1 MPESYPETAT
11 SPTPAVPTLTTA
23 SVTDP
28 AAESRP
34 DNAKS
39 RSNRRNA
46 LKSTGPRTVDGKARV
61 SDNARSHGFLSRHLL
76 VEGESPA
83 EFAALLAALVADYQ
97 PVGVVETGLVEQV
110 AIVLWRKARF
120 VRAETA
126 LVSLNR
132 RTFGEVQAREV
143 AARLGLPEEAWRT
156 IPAPRLMVAGED
168 PDLLADLEAGRATWQ
183 ALIDTEVA
191 RDPEPFARF
200 PAALQAQLLQVHGV
214 AASGI
219 EAVVIAEY
227 GSWPALVDQHVR
239 LFDQL
244 LEQLHI
250 RELSLLVMESQTL
263 PTQTDLLGRYQTALD
278 NDLYKALKALREAQ
292 SWRQA
297 KAVLEASAVPAVE
310 EG

>member
-1 MPESYPETAT
+1 MTESSPETAA

-23 SVTDP
+23 LVTDP
-28 AAESRP
+28 AAVANP
-34 DNAKS
+34 DSAKS

-83 EFAALLAALVADYQ
+83 EFAALLAELVADYQ
-97 PVGVVETGLVEQV
+97 PAGVVETGLVEQV

-239 LFDQL
+239 LCDQL

-297 KAVLEASAVPAVE
+297 KAELAASAVPEAG